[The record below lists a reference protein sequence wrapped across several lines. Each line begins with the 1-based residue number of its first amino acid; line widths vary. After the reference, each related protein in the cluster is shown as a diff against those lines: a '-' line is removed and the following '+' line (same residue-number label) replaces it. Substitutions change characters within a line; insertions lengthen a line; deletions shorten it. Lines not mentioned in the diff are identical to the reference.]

1 MEINYIHLSD
11 SKSIVRA
18 EDIKV
23 EYLVHTSSCGCCGN
37 RRFKRLIPLFKKPSI
52 NYIQCTKCGAV
63 TFDKTYCQQGIDE
76 MYQQD
81 FLYEDYEKHGTSKI
95 TFFGVE
101 RIAKHI
107 LKNMKIQPKR
117 RIAILDFGGGDGGI
131 GYTLAKMLLDKRLCK
146 EVRIV
151 VVDYNESLCQV
162 DDERISISRC
172 FPLDKV
178 ADNSFDIVI
187 ASAVIEHLP
196 EPGIYMKKLF
206 DTMIKGGY
214 IYYRAPYIYPIVKD
228 LKKFGIDYFTCY
240 PGHIWDFSEKWWK
253 TAAEKIGY
261 PDGKVQLIR
270 SCPSIVEK
278 SLKIEFINALAAYV
292 MKSFW
297 YVCKKWQYVGG
308 WETIYRKIG

>member
-117 RIAILDFGGGDGGI
+117 RIAILDFEAVTGV
-131 GYTLAKMLLDKRLCK
+131 LAILSQKCFWIKDCVKR
-146 EVRIV
+146 
-151 VVDYNESLCQV
+151 
-162 DDERISISRC
+162 
-172 FPLDKV
+172 
-178 ADNSFDIVI
+178 
-187 ASAVIEHLP
+187 
-196 EPGIYMKKLF
+196 
-206 DTMIKGGY
+206 
-214 IYYRAPYIYPIVKD
+214 
-228 LKKFGIDYFTCY
+228 
-240 PGHIWDFSEKWWK
+240 
-253 TAAEKIGY
+253 
-261 PDGKVQLIR
+261 
-270 SCPSIVEK
+270 
-278 SLKIEFINALAAYV
+278 
-292 MKSFW
+292 
-297 YVCKKWQYVGG
+297 
-308 WETIYRKIG
+308 